1 MNNFVKVLYP
11 KKYLVNLNKK
21 IKRLGINN
29 KIRIDTFLI
38 TRLLMEFII
47 FIVLLLIPVYGIILS
62 FLFTILFHYLYED
75 VLINSRI
82 IKREQV
88 IRNDLETFIKLYL
101 LGLNQNNDAYLVFK
115 MVSKN
120 LDSDLTRE
128 IVYLNKKYNNFNDV
142 VTNLISVIP
151 EYSFSDDI
159 LMLSSNDTKISAAGI
174 LNKIL
179 ADKKVMQEKIISS
192 IPVKIVLFSV
202 IFLILTLLI
211 IILGP
216 KYLG

>member
-21 IKRLGINN
+21 IIRLGKDN
-29 KIRIDTFLI
+29 KISIDAFLI

-47 FIVLLLIPVYGIILS
+47 FIVLLLIPVYGIVLS
-62 FLFTILFHYLYED
+62 FLFTLLFHYLYED

-82 IKREQV
+82 IKREKI
-88 IRNDLETFIKLYL
+88 IRRDLETFIKLYL

-115 MVSKN
+115 LVSKN
-120 LDSDLTRE
+120 IDNDLTKE

-142 VTNLISVIP
+142 VTNLVRVIP

-159 LMLSSNDTKISAAGI
+159 LMLSGNDTKLVAKDI

-179 ADKKVMQEKIISS
+179 DDKKVTRNKNINA
-192 IPVKIVLFSV
+192 IPVKIVLLSIV
-202 IFLILTLLI
+202 FLILTLLI
-211 IILGP
+211 ILVGP
-216 KYLG
+216 KYIG

>member
-21 IKRLGINN
+21 IIRLGKDN
-29 KIRIDTFLI
+29 KISIDAFLI

-47 FIVLLLIPVYGIILS
+47 FIVLLLIPVYGIVLS

-82 IKREQV
+82 IKREKI
-88 IRNDLETFIKLYL
+88 IRRDLETFIKLYL
-101 LGLNQNNDAYLVFK
+101 LGLNQNTDAYLVFK
-115 MVSKN
+115 LVSKN
-120 LDSDLTRE
+120 IDNDLTKE

-142 VTNLISVIP
+142 ITNLVRVIP

-159 LMLSSNDTKISAAGI
+159 LMLSGNDTKLVAKDI

-179 ADKKVMQEKIISS
+179 DDKKVTRNKNINA
-192 IPVKIVLFSV
+192 IPVKIVLFSIV
-202 IFLILTLLI
+202 FLILTLLI
-211 IILGP
+211 ILVGP
-216 KYLG
+216 KYIG

>member
-11 KKYLVNLNKK
+11 KKYLVNLHKTLS
-21 IKRLGINN
+21 RLGKDN
-29 KIRIDTFLI
+29 KISIDTFLI
-38 TRLLMEFII
+38 TRILMEFII
-47 FIVLLLIPVYGIILS
+47 FIVLLLIPVYGIVLS

-82 IKREQV
+82 IKREKI
-88 IRNDLETFIKLYL
+88 IRRDLETFIKLYL

-115 MVSKN
+115 LVSKN
-120 LDSDLTRE
+120 IDNDLTKE

-142 VTNLISVIP
+142 VTNLVRVIP

-159 LMLSSNDTKISAAGI
+159 LMLSGNDTKLVAKDI

-179 ADKKVMQEKIISS
+179 DDKKVTRNKNINA
-192 IPVKIVLFSV
+192 IPVKIVLLSIV
-202 IFLILTLLI
+202 FLILTLLI
-211 IILGP
+211 ILVGP
-216 KYLG
+216 KYIG

>member
-21 IKRLGINN
+21 IIRLGKDN
-29 KIRIDTFLI
+29 KISIDAFLI

-47 FIVLLLIPVYGIILS
+47 FIVLLLIPVYGIVLS

-82 IKREQV
+82 IKREKI
-88 IRNDLETFIKLYL
+88 IRKNLETFIKLYL

-115 MVSKN
+115 LVSKN
-120 LDSDLTRE
+120 IDNDLTKE

-142 VTNLISVIP
+142 VTNLVRVIP

-159 LMLSSNDTKISAAGI
+159 LMLSGNDTKLVAKDI

-179 ADKKVMQEKIISS
+179 DDKKVTRNKNINA
-192 IPVKIVLFSV
+192 IPVKIVLFSIV
-202 IFLILTLLI
+202 FLILTLLI
-211 IILGP
+211 ILVGP
-216 KYLG
+216 KYIG